1 MRYTI
6 KMKLATA
13 FGLVIVL
20 SLVSAVVAIT
30 SLKDLSESMDRI
42 ANGSMATLQAAE
54 QLKTAAEQLTSQG
67 KDIILESDDN
77 ALKSAVAA
85 FSQTQAGVRRQIEG
99 RLNAETGDGKTEL
112 VKALEAFDLL
122 APQQREINRLASEL
136 NSDNRAYL
144 LATTKGADAFAA
156 VRTAFENLDKHLAAT
171 DAVGGRTQ
179 AVAAAW
185 RAFAEIGVLRGS
197 MFRFILTSATADLP
211 VQEKLVDE
219 ILVRVRSNRDA
230 LAALMTDPADR
241 QPFSRFNEAVD
252 AYLSTVGSIVA
263 INREGGNLKAAD
275 IASGPGAAAAQ
286 AFMKAVDAYAQG
298 TQSRALSAVAAAQL
312 QYDRSRSILIAALTV
327 SLIVSVIAA
336 VVIALSISRGL
347 ARAVGLANAVAIG
360 DLGQTVAVASNDE
373 VKDLVDSMNNMIGNL
388 RNTAQI
394 ADKLARGDLMVSVK
408 RLSEADILGIALEN
422 MVAKLRTIVGQSIN
436 AAQNVAAGS
445 EQLSSGSEEMSQ
457 GATEQASAT
466 EEAAS
471 SMEEMAA
478 NIKQTA
484 DNAGQ
489 TEKIAHQSAKD
500 AQASGVAVER
510 AVAAMQTIAEKI
522 TVVQEIARQTDL
534 LALNAAVEAARAGE
548 HGRGFAVVASE
559 VRKLAERSQAA
570 AAEINAL
577 SSETVKVAQ
586 EAGQMLGKL
595 VPDIKRTAE
604 LVEEISAA
612 CREQDTGANQVNL
625 AIQQL
630 DKVTQQN
637 AAASEQMS
645 ATALELASQAEQ
657 LQQTIAF
664 FNLGDEEH
672 AAARAA
678 APRQQPP
685 AAHKGAQIAH
695 LSPPKAKAK
704 AAARGGT
711 GKADVPAVKKSRSA
725 AAGGGGFVLDMDAD
739 DAEFQRY

>member
-20 SLVSAVVAIT
+20 SLVSAIVAIT
-30 SLKDLSESMDRI
+30 SLKELSESMDRI

-67 KDIILESDDN
+67 KDIILESDDA
-77 ALKSAVAA
+77 ALKSAVAS
-85 FSQTQAGVRRQIEG
+85 FSQTQAGVRRQIES
-99 RLNAETGDGKTEL
+99 RLNAETGDGKAEL
-112 VKALEAFDLL
+112 VKVLEAFDVL
-122 APQQREINRLASEL
+122 APLQREINRLASEL
-136 NSDNRAYL
+136 NSNNRAYL
-144 LATTKGADAFAA
+144 LSTTKGADTFAA
-156 VRTAFENLDKHLAAT
+156 VRTAFENLDKHLAVA
-171 DAVGGRTQ
+171 DAVGGRSQ
-179 AVAAAW
+179 ATAAAW
-185 RAFAEIGVLRGS
+185 RVFAEIGVLRGS
-197 MFRFILTSATADLP
+197 MFRFILTNTSADLP

-219 ILVRVRSNRDA
+219 VIAKIRSNRDA
-230 LAALMTDPADR
+230 LAALMTDPSDR
-241 QPFSRFNEAVD
+241 QFLSRFNEAAD
-252 AYLSTVGSIVA
+252 AYLNTVATIVS

-275 IASGPGAAAAQ
+275 IASGSGATAALT
-286 AFMKAVDAYAQG
+286 FIKAVDAYAQG

-312 QYDRSRSILIAALTV
+312 QYERSRSILIAALAV

-360 DLGQTVAVASNDE
+360 DLGQSVTVASNDE
-373 VKDLVDSMNNMIGNL
+373 IKDLVDSMNNMIGNL

-394 ADKLARGDLMVSVK
+394 ADRLARGDLMVSVK

-586 EAGQMLGKL
+586 DAGQMLGKL

-672 AAARAA
+672 AVARAA
-678 APRQQPP
+678 APRPHAS

-695 LSPPKAKAK
+695 LSPAKAK
-704 AAARGGT
+704 AAARGGMS
-711 GKADVPAVKKSRSA
+711 KPEVA
-725 AAGGGGFVLDMDAD
+725 AAKKPRAAAGGGFVLDMDAD

>member
-20 SLVSAVVAIT
+20 SLVSAIVAIT
-30 SLKDLSESMDRI
+30 SLKDLSESMDGI
-42 ANGSMATLQAAE
+42 ANGSMSALQAAE

-67 KDIILESDDN
+67 KDIIIESDDA
-77 ALKSAVAA
+77 ALKSAVTSFGLA
-85 FSQTQAGVRRQIEG
+85 QAGVRRQIES
-99 RLNAETGDGKTEL
+99 RLNAETGDGKAEL

-122 APQQREINRLASEL
+122 APLQREINRLASEL
-136 NSDNRAYL
+136 NSNNRAYY
-144 LATTKGADAFAA
+144 LARTKGADVYLDAKNAFF
-156 VRTAFENLDKHLAAT
+156 AFEKHLLADEANSQ
-171 DAVGGRTQ
+171 Q
-179 AVAAAW
+179 AKIASTAW
-185 RAFAEIGVLRGS
+185 RVFSGMEALRAYIY
-197 MFRFILTSATADLP
+197 RFILSNTISDLP
-211 VQEKLVDE
+211 IQEKLVNDTVSE
-219 ILVRVRSNRDA
+219 LRNDRNILSA
-230 LAALMTDPADR
+230 LITDPAGR
-241 QPFSRFNEAVD
+241 QIYSRFNETLD
-252 AYLSTVGSIVA
+252 AYVAIIVNAAA
-263 INREGGNLKAAD
+263 INREGGNLKAMG
-275 IASGPGAAAAQ
+275 IATGPGAAASL

-312 QYDRSRSILIAALTV
+312 QYDRSRSILIAALAV

-360 DLGQTVAVASNDE
+360 DLGQSVAVTSNDE
-373 VKDLVDSMNNMIGNL
+373 IKDLVDSMTNMIGNL

-394 ADKLARGDLMVSVK
+394 ADRLARGDLMVSVK

-586 EAGQMLGKL
+586 DAGQMLGKL

-672 AAARAA
+672 AVARAA
-678 APRQQPP
+678 APRPHAS
-685 AAHKGAQIAH
+685 AAHKGSQIAH
-695 LSPPKAKAK
+695 LSPAKAK
-704 AAARGGT
+704 AAARGGMS
-711 GKADVPAVKKSRSA
+711 KPEIAAAKKPRAA